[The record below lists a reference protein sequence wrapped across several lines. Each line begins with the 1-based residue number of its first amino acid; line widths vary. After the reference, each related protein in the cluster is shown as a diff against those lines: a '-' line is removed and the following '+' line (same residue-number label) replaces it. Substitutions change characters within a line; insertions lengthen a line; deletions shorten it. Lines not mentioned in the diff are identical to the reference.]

1 MSEDMLIGEVAGDER
16 TALPRAGTRA
26 DELRARLEEMIVSAE
41 LAPGERLDEAEL
53 ATRFGVSRTPV
64 REALKALA
72 AMGLVEVRGRQ
83 GVTVASI
90 SIPILIEMFEMMA
103 AMEGLCAKL
112 AARRA
117 SPAQKAEMRN
127 IHARL
132 VEALA
137 TSDPPRFYEIN
148 REFHEVLYDASHAG
162 FIAQQ
167 TRALRRRVAAYRRY
181 VTFQPGRMAATIGEH
196 ETIMQAIERADAE
209 AAFKA
214 ASDHVMLLGDDMADF
229 IAALPKSLMRA

>member
-1 MSEDMLIGEVAGDER
+1 MTEASILEIASAEPGTL
-16 TALPRAGTRA
+16 RAGTRSE
-26 DELRARLEEMIVSAE
+26 ELRAKLEEMIVSAE
-41 LAPGERLDEAEL
+41 LQPGERLDEAEL
-53 ATRFGVSRTPV
+53 AARFKVSRTPV

-90 SIPILIEMFEMMA
+90 SIPVLIEMFEMMA

-117 SPAQKAEMRN
+117 TVAQKAEMRA

-132 VEALA
+132 VEALEDG
-137 TSDPPRFYEIN
+137 DPSRFYDIN
-148 REFHEVLYDASHAG
+148 REFHEVLYDASHAQ

-167 TRALRRRVAAYRRY
+167 TRALRKRVAAYRRY
-181 VTFQPGRMAATIGEH
+181 VTFQPGRMASTIGEH
-196 ETIMQAIERADAE
+196 EKIMTAIEKADAE
-209 AAFKA
+209 GAFKA

-229 IAALPKSLMRA
+229 IAALPKGLMLA